1 MLADKLPS
9 REMIL
14 AELEYRATHRIESF
28 YPTTGPL
35 RRELYRKHMD
45 FFEAGARHNERLFLS
60 GNRVGK
66 SEGVGAYECVLPL
79 TGKYP
84 AWWRGRRFAHPVA
97 VWAAGKDA
105 KTTRDIP
112 QLALLGSGPQFGTG
126 MLPADTILGTTPK
139 PGVPEG
145 VETVYVRHISGG
157 RSELQLKSY
166 DSGVESFYGT
176 KKHVCWLDEECE
188 PGIYSEV
195 LMRTLSTVPGEPNG
209 IVLATLTPL
218 WGMTALVR
226 DFLEAGK
233 DGPKYFTQ
241 CTWDEAPHLSH
252 ATREE
257 LWKSIPSYQRDA
269 RTRGIPQLGSGA
281 IYKFA
286 DEDILVRPFPIPDF
300 WPRCYGLDVGWNKTA
315 AIWGA
320 RDPQSGVIYLYSEYY
335 RGQAEPQV
343 HVEAIKQHG
352 PWIPGVIDPAS
363 RGRSQKDGSQLLEL
377 YKNAGLDLEPAANAV
392 EAGIFACEQLFSGGM
407 LKAFTSLSNWY
418 SEFRM
423 YRRDQDGRV
432 VKEFDHL
439 LDAMRYLIL
448 SGRDRMTTQP
458 RKPEPQ
464 IVYYTVPRRDGLDWM
479 AR

>member
-28 YPTTGPL
+28 YPETGPL
-35 RRELYRKHMD
+35 RRENYPKHMD
-45 FFEAGARHNERLFLS
+45 FFAAGARHNERLFLG

-66 SEGVGAYECVLPL
+66 SEGVGAYECVLHL

-84 AWWRGRRFAHPVA
+84 AWWRGRRFGHPVA

-105 KTTRDIP
+105 KTTRDIL

-126 MLPADTILGTTPK
+126 MLPADTIVGTTPK

-145 VETVYVRHISGG
+145 VETIYVRHISGG
-157 RSELQLKSY
+157 RSEVQLKSF
-166 DSGVESFYGT
+166 DAGVESFYGT
-176 KKHVCWLDEECE
+176 KKHVVWIDEECE

-209 IVLATLTPL
+209 IVIATLTPL

-226 DFLEAGK
+226 DFLEAPK
-233 DGPKYFTQ
+233 DGPKYFQ
-241 CTWDEAPHLSH
+241 CTWDQAPHLSP
-252 ATREE
+252 AAREE

-286 DEDILVRPFPIPDF
+286 DEDILVTPFPIPDF
-300 WPRCYGLDVGWNKTA
+300 WPRAYGLDVGWNKTA

-320 RDPQSGVIYLYSEYY
+320 RNPDTGVIYLYAEY
-335 RGQAEPQV
+335 
-343 HVEAIKQHG
+343 
-352 PWIPGVIDPAS
+352 
-363 RGRSQKDGSQLLEL
+363 
-377 YKNAGLDLEPAANAV
+377 
-392 EAGIFACEQLFSGGM
+392 
-407 LKAFTSLSNWY
+407 
-418 SEFRM
+418 
-423 YRRDQDGRV
+423 
-432 VKEFDHL
+432 
-439 LDAMRYLIL
+439 
-448 SGRDRMTTQP
+448 
-458 RKPEPQ
+458 
-464 IVYYTVPRRDGLDWM
+464 
-479 AR
+479 